1 MKKLFV
7 IGLLGFIGLLWPI
20 SVYAETDDDLLIA
33 DPEPSS
39 FHEAL
44 KNNYRESIFVSGS
57 DYNSDIAN
65 RFGTEENAVQFLDG
79 EEEGTPFFYG
89 PRLYKMLILF
99 GINLLVCWIITHFFY
114 YRKSHRRDYYF
125 TYILFST
132 AIFFI
137 LYQLQN
143 MNVEVGI
150 ALGLFGIFSMIRYR
164 TEQLPIREMTY
175 LFVLIG
181 ISIINGAGMATS
193 YVSFIAVNLIFILL
207 IWILEAVGM
216 SNRNAQKIITYEKIG
231 LIRPDHRE
239 ELLADLRERT
249 GLDIVKVQV
258 GSIDFLKD
266 TAFLKVT
273 YVPDDPEPNDIEM
286 VTKFK
291 KK

>member
-1 MKKLFV
+1 MKK
-7 IGLLGFIGLLWPI
+7 
-20 SVYAETDDDLLIA
+20 
-33 DPEPSS
+33 
-39 FHEAL
+39 
-44 KNNYRESIFVSGS
+44 IFVSLFLAMIMTFA
-57 DYNSDIAN
+57 NSALAQGIDDDVVLPTEESILEDNQPDAAADALEDADIAL
-65 RFGTEENAVQFLDG
+65 RFGNAEEQNIDFLG
-79 EEEGTPFFYG
+79 LPFFDAPG
-89 PRLYKMLILF
+89 LWKMLILF
-99 GINLLVCWIITHFFY
+99 GINLLVCWIITHFLY
-114 YRKSHRRDYYF
+114 YPKSKRRDYYF
-125 TYILFST
+125 TYMLFST

-143 MNVEVGI
+143 MKIEVGI

-175 LFVLIG
+175 LFVLIA
-181 ISIINGAGMATS
+181 ISIVNGAGMASS
-193 YVSFIAVNLIFILL
+193 YISFIATNVLFILL
-207 IWILEAVGM
+207 IWLLEAVGM
-216 SNRNAQKIITYEKIG
+216 SNRKAQKIITYEKIA
-231 LIRPDHRE
+231 LIKPERRE

-273 YVPDDPEPNDIEM
+273 YLSDDPEPNDIDM

>member
-1 MKKLFV
+1 MLM
-7 IGLLGFIGLLWPI
+7 LQ
-20 SVYAETDDDLLIA
+20 TD
-33 DPEPSS
+33 
-39 FHEAL
+39 F
-44 KNNYRESIFVSGS
+44 
-57 DYNSDIAN
+57 NSDIAA
-65 RFGTEENAVQFLDG
+65 RFGNAEEQTIDFLG
-79 EEEGTPFFYG
+79 MPFFDA
-89 PRLYKMLILF
+89 PSLWRLLIMF
-99 GINLLVCWIITHFFY
+99 GINLLVCWTITHFFY
-114 YRKSHRRDYYF
+114 YRKSKRRDYYF

-143 MNVEVGI
+143 MKIEVGI

-175 LFVLIG
+175 LFVLIA
-181 ISIINGAGMATS
+181 ISIVNGAGMASS
-193 YVSFIAVNLIFILL
+193 YATFIAVNLLFIAI
-207 IWILEAVGM
+207 IWILEAAGL
-216 SNRNAQKIITYEKIG
+216 SSRKAQKIITYEKIA
-231 LIRPDHRE
+231 LIKPERRE

-273 YVPDDPEPNDIEM
+273 YIPDDPEPNDIDM

>member
-1 MKKLFV
+1 MKK
-7 IGLLGFIGLLWPI
+7 
-20 SVYAETDDDLLIA
+20 
-33 DPEPSS
+33 
-39 FHEAL
+39 
-44 KNNYRESIFVSGS
+44 IFVSFFLAILVSFANNVVAQGVDDDIVLPTEES
-57 DYNSDIAN
+57 VLEDNHLDADADALEDADIAL
-65 RFGTEENAVQFLDG
+65 RFGNAEEQNIDFLG
-79 EEEGTPFFYG
+79 LPFFDAPG
-89 PRLYKMLILF
+89 LWKMLILF
-99 GINLLVCWIITHFFY
+99 GINLLVCWIITHFLY
-114 YRKSHRRDYYF
+114 YPKSHRRDYYF
-125 TYILFST
+125 TYLLFST

-143 MNVEVGI
+143 MKIEVGI

-175 LFVLIG
+175 LFVLIA
-181 ISIINGAGMATS
+181 ISIVNGAGMASS
-193 YVSFIAVNLIFILL
+193 YVSFIATNIIFILL
-207 IWILEAVGM
+207 IWLLEAVGM
-216 SNRNAQKIITYEKIG
+216 SNRKAQKIITYEKIA
-231 LIRPDHRE
+231 LIKPERRE

-273 YVPDDPEPNDIEM
+273 YLSDDPEPNDIDM

>member
-1 MKKLFV
+1 MKK
-7 IGLLGFIGLLWPI
+7 
-20 SVYAETDDDLLIA
+20 
-33 DPEPSS
+33 
-39 FHEAL
+39 
-44 KNNYRESIFVSGS
+44 IFVSVLLAILMTFA
-57 DYNSDIAN
+57 NSVVAQGIDDDIVLPTEESVLEDNQPDADADALEDADIAL
-65 RFGTEENAVQFLDG
+65 RFGNAEEQNIDFLG
-79 EEEGTPFFYG
+79 LPFFDAPG
-89 PRLYKMLILF
+89 LWKMLILF
-99 GINLLVCWIITHFFY
+99 GINLLVCWIITHFLY
-114 YRKSHRRDYYF
+114 YPKSHRRDYYF
-125 TYILFST
+125 TYLLFST

-143 MNVEVGI
+143 MKIEVGI

-175 LFVLIG
+175 LFVLIA
-181 ISIINGAGMATS
+181 ISIVNGAGMASS
-193 YVSFIAVNLIFILL
+193 YVSFIATNVIFILL
-207 IWILEAVGM
+207 IWLLEAVGM
-216 SNRNAQKIITYEKIG
+216 SNRKAQKIITYEKIA
-231 LIRPDHRE
+231 LIKPERRE

-273 YVPDDPEPNDIEM
+273 YLSDDPEPNDIDM

>member
-1 MKKLFV
+1 M
-7 IGLLGFIGLLWPI
+7 
-20 SVYAETDDDLLIA
+20 E
-33 DPEPSS
+33 PEE
-39 FHEAL
+39 F
-44 KNNYRESIFVSGS
+44 
-57 DYNSDIAN
+57 NSDIAA
-65 RFGTEENAVQFLDG
+65 RFGDSEEQAVDFLNIQLFDG
-79 EEEGTPFFYG
+79 PALGK
-89 PRLYKMLILF
+89 LLILF

-114 YRKSHRRDYYF
+114 YRKSRRRDYYF
-125 TYILFST
+125 TYMLFST

-143 MNVEVGI
+143 MSVEVGV

-181 ISIINGAGMATS
+181 ISIINGAGMASS
-193 YVSFIAVNLIFILL
+193 YASFIATNVIFVLL
-207 IWILEAVGM
+207 IGVMEAVGM
-216 SNRNAQKIITYEKIG
+216 STHKAQKIITYEKIA
-231 LIRPDHRE
+231 LIKPERRE
-239 ELLADLRERT
+239 ELLADLKERT

-273 YVPDDPEPNDIEM
+273 YIPDDPEPNDIDM
-286 VTKFK
+286 MTKFK

>member
-1 MKKLFV
+1 MKKMIAFAVIAMSLLF
-7 IGLLGFIGLLWPI
+7 GNN
-20 SVYAETDDDLLIA
+20 VYAQGVDDDIVL
-33 DPEPSS
+33 PS
-39 FHEAL
+39 E
-44 KNNYRESIFVSGS
+44 ESIAADNAAIVSG
-57 DYNSDIAN
+57 DEVLDDADIAT
-65 RFGTEENAVQFLDG
+65 RFGNAEEQNLDFLG
-79 EEEGTPFFYG
+79 LPFFDAPG
-89 PRLYKMLILF
+89 LWKMLILF
-99 GINLLVCWIITHFFY
+99 GINLLVCWIITHFLY
-114 YRKSHRRDYYF
+114 YPKSHRRDYYF
-125 TYILFST
+125 TYLLFST

-143 MNVEVGI
+143 MKIEVGI

-175 LFVLIG
+175 LFVLIA
-181 ISIINGAGMATS
+181 ISIVNGAGMASS
-193 YVSFIAVNLIFILL
+193 YVSFIATNVIFILL
-207 IWILEAVGM
+207 IWLLEAVGM
-216 SNRNAQKIITYEKIG
+216 SNRKAQKIITYEKIA
-231 LIRPDHRE
+231 LIKPERRE

-273 YVPDDPEPNDIEM
+273 YLSDDPEPNDIDM